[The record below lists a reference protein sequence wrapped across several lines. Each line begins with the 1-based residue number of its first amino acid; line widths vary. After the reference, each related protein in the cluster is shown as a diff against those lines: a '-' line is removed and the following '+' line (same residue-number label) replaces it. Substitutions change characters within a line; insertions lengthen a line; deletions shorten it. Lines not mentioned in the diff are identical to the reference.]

1 MNRTKIEY
9 LTHTWN
15 PIAMRCSR
23 VSEGCRRCWHLS
35 MADRLAQN
43 PTMSDD
49 RRQAYGGGAPVLF
62 MDELTAP
69 LRIRKPAVIGVQ
81 FMGDL
86 FHENVPNGFIRDV
99 WQAMTNAQQHTFIV
113 LTKRPERML
122 HWYTRIW
129 EREPL
134 PNVIVGVS
142 VEDQATADKRIPL
155 LLQTP
160 AACRVVSFEPMLG
173 HINLDDGVS
182 SWLSCRNGEKQR
194 SRNDGYCCESYAVAG
209 ECYRG
214 IDWVICGS
222 ESGPGA
228 RPMKIEWARSV
239 KDQCV
244 AAGVP
249 LFYKQ
254 GPGDDGVVCGMPVLD
269 GQVWAQKPER
279 EQP

>member
-1 MNRTKIEY
+1 MQTTGIEY

-23 VSEGCRRCWHLS
+23 VSEGCRNCWHLR
-35 MADRLAQN
+35 MADRMKGMLSLS
-43 PTMSDD
+43 PHKV
-49 RRQAYGGGAPVLF
+49 RAYAGIEGPYL
-62 MDELTAP
+62 DENMLSKP
-69 LRIRKPAVIGVQ
+69 LRSRAANAIIGVQ

-86 FHENVPNGFIRDV
+86 FHEDVPNGFIREV
-99 WQAMTNAQQHTFIV
+99 WQVMTNAQQHTFIV

-122 HWYTRIW
+122 RWYTRIW

-134 PNVIVGVS
+134 PNVWLGVS
-142 VEDQATADKRIPL
+142 VENLATAKERIPL

-160 AACRVVSFEPMLG
+160 AACRLVSLEPMLEPV
-173 HINLDDGVS
+173 NLD
-182 SWLSCRNGEKQR
+182 L
-194 SRNDGYCCESYAVAG
+194 
-209 ECYRG
+209 CYKCQADPDQCSEHNKL
-214 IDWVICGS
+214 DWVIMGC

-228 RPMKIEWARSV
+228 RPMNIEWARSV

-254 GPGDDGVVCGMPVLD
+254 GPGHDGYFCGMPMLD
-269 GQVWAQKPER
+269 GHIWAQRPEKGTN
-279 EQP
+279 

>member
-1 MNRTKIEY
+1 
-9 LTHTWN
+9 
-15 PIAMRCSR
+15 
-23 VSEGCRRCWHLS
+23 
-35 MADRLAQN
+35 
-43 PTMSDD
+43 
-49 RRQAYGGGAPVLF
+49 

-69 LRIRKPAVIGVQ
+69 MRTRKPAVIGVQ

-142 VEDQATADKRIPL
+142 IEDQATADKRIPL

-160 AACRVVSFEPMLG
+160 AACRVVSLEPMLG
-173 HINLDDGVS
+173 PVDLHNESGFERRYDYDWLTGENYRWDDGTPAPQQNS
-182 SWLSCRNGEKQR
+182 PNLN
-194 SRNDGYCCESYAVAG
+194 
-209 ECYRG
+209 
-214 IDWVICGS
+214 WVIMGC

-228 RPMKIEWARSV
+228 RPMQIEWARSI
-239 KDQCV
+239 KAQCV
-244 AAGVP
+244 AAGIP